1 MDAATMTLHLGPD
14 ATAAAERGF
23 DHAIRLGHGYLGAEH
38 FLLALTATGTPAG
51 AVLRE
56 HGLTPDRVEAELT
69 RLAGAGLSGDLD
81 RDVLAALGAPA
92 ATLRT
97 AILLRCA
104 PPG

>member
-1 MDAATMTLHLGPD
+1 MDTATMTLHLGPD

-23 DHAIRLGHGYLGAEH
+23 DH
-38 FLLALTATGTPAG
+38 
-51 AVLRE
+51 
-56 HGLTPDRVEAELT
+56 
-69 RLAGAGLSGDLD
+69 
-81 RDVLAALGAPA
+81 VLAALGVPA